1 MTYWNFVAMLFA
13 SDYANASDDAYVDS
27 FLKKLT
33 ATVDA
38 KAKAAGL
45 YYPFIFLNDAGG
57 WQKTLSLYGK
67 GKSFPRL
74 QAIAEKYDPDQVFQK
89 LDGGAY
95 KIKDEL
101 SK

>member
-1 MTYWNFVAMLFA
+1 MLFA
-13 SDYANASDDAYVDS
+13 SDYANASDDAYVNS
-27 FLKKLT
+27 FLRNLT
-33 ATVDA
+33 TTVDT

-45 YYPFIFLNDAGG
+45 YYPFIFLNDAGE

-74 QAIAEKYDPDQVFQK
+74 QAIAKKYDPDEVFQR

-95 KIKDEL
+95 KISKEL
-101 SK
+101 AK